1 MKKNKLKSKK
11 LKESLSPSDLE
22 DLKRKGFI
30 VHENPANGN
39 IMLTSTSK
47 TELQG
52 DIKIPEIITEI
63 GPVAFE
69 RCVNITSIDIPDSVK
84 AIGDSA
90 FMGCRNLKTIKLPN
104 TIQII
109 EEGTFFKCE
118 NLEQIIIPDSVKKI
132 SSEAFRGCDKLKDI
146 KLSANLEEIESYAFL
161 SCDSLASI
169 DLPESLK
176 YIAAE
181 TCFQWCLNLE
191 KIVCHSAHIY
201 DQLQSLKL
209 IDRLSSQEEP
219 DDVEIILIG
228 DEIDL
233 SESLE
238 TDKISKFIDDLYIMR
253 QKSIQK
259 DGEYSL
265 GNLIFKEFRNKGY
278 LDNLKKLNIDLTSK
292 ELSLNEKPSDDNTKM
307 STSQELKEDVESDE
321 TDNFMNYDYSTKS
334 LLHVNPE
341 IKGKVR
347 VKEGIERINSY
358 AFSDCSSIT
367 EIELPQS
374 ITDIRDYAFSGC
386 SSLESLILPDNIKQ
400 IFYKTFHKCLS
411 LKNIKLPKYL
421 KAIDPFSFHG
431 CSSLESIELP
441 DTLTHISPSCVAGCY
456 NLKYIICND
465 AELYLDMSN
474 RLDVF
479 KQWSLSKDLEV
490 ILNSETLDL
499 SESVQDKYFEY
510 KTDVDGNKILYAA
523 TNNVSEHVDIPT
535 DVYGIYKNAFS
546 QNTFSQLTI
555 RSVYVPE
562 NVKQLGESAFLG
574 CSNLQEIDLS
584 DNIQRILPYTFS
596 DCVDLK
602 SIKLPKHLKSIY
614 RYAFEGCAKLESLT
628 LPYELSAIEIDA
640 FVGCVSLEEIFCENE
655 KIYNYLSE
663 NIQELRDMTGSKN
676 LQIIENMEEI
686 DLGESC

>member
-11 LKESLSPSDLE
+11 LKESLSLSDLE
-22 DLKRKGFI
+22 DLKQKGFI

-39 IMLTSTSK
+39 IMLASTLE

-63 GPVAFE
+63 GPMAFE
-69 RCVNITSIDIPDSVK
+69 RCVDITSIDIPDSVK

-109 EEGTFFKCE
+109 GEGTFFKCE

-132 SSEAFRGCDKLKDI
+132 DLEAFCGCDKLKDI

-176 YIAAE
+176 YIAAK
-181 TCFQWCLNLE
+181 TCFQSCLNLK
-191 KIVCHSAHIY
+191 KIICRSADIY
-201 DQLQSLKL
+201 DQLQSLKF
-209 IDRLSSQEEP
+209 IDRLSSQKEP

-265 GNLIFKEFRNKGY
+265 GNLIFKEFRNRGY

-292 ELSLNEKPSDDNTKM
+292 ELSLDEKPGDDNTEM
-307 STSQELKEDVESDE
+307 STSQKLEEDVESDE
-321 TDNFMNYDYSTKS
+321 TDFFMHYDYSTKS

-341 IKGKVR
+341 IEGKVK

-358 AFSDCSSIT
+358 AFSQCSSIT

-374 ITDIRDYAFSGC
+374 ITDIGDYAFSDC

-400 IFYKTFHKCLS
+400 ISYETFYRCLS

-421 KAIDPFSFHG
+421 KVIDSFSFDG

-441 DTLTHISPSCVAGCY
+441 DTLTYISPSCVAGCY
-456 NLKYIICND
+456 HLKNIICND
-465 AELYLDMSN
+465 AELYLDMSD

-479 KQWSLSKDLEV
+479 KHWSGSKNLEV

-510 KTDVDGNKILYAA
+510 TTDVDGNKILYAT
-523 TNNVSEHVDIPT
+523 TNDVSGHVDIPT

-546 QNTFSQLTI
+546 ATHMT
-555 RSVYVPE
+555 SVFVPE
-562 NVKQLGESAFLG
+562 NVKQLGESAFSG
-574 CSNLQEIDLS
+574 CFNLREIDLS
-584 DNIQRILPYTFS
+584 DNIQRILPYTFYN
-596 DCVDLK
+596 CVDLK

-614 RYAFEGCAKLESLT
+614 RYAFESCAKLESLI
-628 LPYELSAIEIDA
+628 LPYELSAIEMDA
-640 FVGCVSLEEIFCENE
+640 FIGCVSLEEIFCENE

-663 NIQELRDMTGSKN
+663 NIQELRDITGSKN

>member
-1 MKKNKLKSKK
+1 MKKNKLKSEK

-30 VHENPANGN
+30 VHENPANRN
-39 IMLTSTSK
+39 IMLTGTSK

-84 AIGDSA
+84 AIGHSA

-118 NLEQIIIPDSVKKI
+118 NLEQIIIPDNVKKI
-132 SSEAFRGCDKLKDI
+132 DSEAFCGCDKLRDI
-146 KLSANLEEIESYAFL
+146 KLSANLEEIGSYAFL

-209 IDRLSSQEEP
+209 FDRLSSQEEP

-238 TDKISKFIDDLYIMR
+238 TDKIGKFIDDLYIMR
-253 QKSIQK
+253 QQSIQK

-265 GNLIFKEFRNKGY
+265 GNLIFKEFRNRGY

-292 ELSLNEKPSDDNTKM
+292 ELSLDEKPSDDNTEM
-307 STSQELKEDVESDE
+307 STSQKLEEDVESDE
-321 TDNFMNYDYSTKS
+321 TDDFMQYYDYSTKS

-341 IKGKVR
+341 IEGKVK

-358 AFSDCSSIT
+358 AFSDCSYIT

-374 ITDIRDYAFSGC
+374 ITDIRDYAFSEC

-400 IFYKTFHKCLS
+400 ISYKTFYRCSS

-421 KAIDPFSFHG
+421 KVIDPFSFDG

-479 KQWSLSKDLEV
+479 KQWSLSKELKV

-499 SESVQDKYFEY
+499 SESVQDKYFQY
-510 KTDVDGNKILYAA
+510 GTDRDGNKILYGPDGKI
-523 TNNVSEHVDIPT
+523 SGHIDIPS
-535 DVYGIYKNAFS
+535 DIYEIYKDAFS
-546 QNTFSQLTI
+546 GTDIT
-555 RSVYVPE
+555 SVYVPE
-562 NVKQLGESAFLG
+562 NVKQLGENAFFG
-574 CSNLQEIDLS
+574 CSNLREVDLS

-602 SIKLPKHLKSIY
+602 SIKLPEHLKSIY
-614 RYAFEGCAKLESLT
+614 KYAFQGCAKLESLI
-628 LPYELSAIEIDA
+628 LPAELNAIEMDA
-640 FVGCVSLEEIFCENE
+640 FIGCVSLEEIFCENE

>member
-22 DLKRKGFI
+22 DLKQKGFI
-30 VHENPANGN
+30 VHENPVNGN
-39 IMLTSTSK
+39 IMLTSTLK

-109 EEGTFFKCE
+109 GDGTFFKCE

-132 SSEAFRGCDKLKDI
+132 DSEAFCGCDKLKDI

-176 YIAAE
+176 YIAAK
-181 TCFQWCLNLE
+181 TCFESCLNLK
-191 KIVCHSAHIY
+191 KIICHSEDIY
-201 DQLQSLKL
+201 DQLQSLKF
-209 IDRLSSQEEP
+209 IDRLSSQKEP

-233 SESLE
+233 GESLE
-238 TDKISKFIDDLYIMR
+238 TDKISKFIDDLYLMR

-292 ELSLNEKPSDDNTKM
+292 ELSLDEKPGDDNTEM
-307 STSQELKEDVESDE
+307 STSQKLEEDVESDE
-321 TDNFMNYDYSTKS
+321 TDDFMYYDYSTKS

-341 IKGKVR
+341 VEGKVR

-374 ITDIRDYAFSGC
+374 ITDIRDYAFSEC

-400 IFYKTFHKCLS
+400 ISYKTFYRCLS

-421 KAIDPFSFHG
+421 KAIDPFSFEG

-441 DTLTHISPSCVAGCY
+441 ATLTHIAPSCVAGCY

-465 AELYLDMSN
+465 AELYSDMSD

-479 KQWSLSKDLEV
+479 KQWSLSKDLEI

-499 SESVQDKYFEY
+499 SESVQDKYFQY
-510 KTDVDGNKILYAA
+510 GTDGDGNKILYR
-523 TNNVSEHVDIPT
+523 SDGKISGHIDIPS
-535 DVYGIYKNAFS
+535 DIYGIYKDAFF
-546 QNTFSQLTI
+546 QTAIT
-555 RSVYVPE
+555 SVYVPE

-574 CSNLQEIDLS
+574 CSNLREIDLS

-614 RYAFEGCAKLESLT
+614 RYAFEGCAKLESLI
-628 LPYELSAIEIDA
+628 LPAELNAIEMDA

-663 NIQELRDMTGSKN
+663 NIQELRDITGSKN

>member
-11 LKESLSPSDLE
+11 LKESLSLSDLE
-22 DLKRKGFI
+22 DLKQKGFI
-30 VHENPANGN
+30 VHENPVNGN
-39 IMLTSTSK
+39 IMLTSTLK
-47 TELQG
+47 TKLQG

-84 AIGDSA
+84 AIGDRA
-90 FMGCRNLKTIKLPN
+90 FMGCRNLKTIRLPN
-104 TIQII
+104 TTQII
-109 EEGTFFKCE
+109 GEGTFFKCI

-132 SSEAFRGCDKLKDI
+132 DSEAFCGCDRLKDI

-176 YIAAE
+176 YIAAK
-181 TCFQWCLNLE
+181 TCFQSCLNLK
-191 KIVCHSAHIY
+191 KIICHSADIY

-209 IDRLSSQEEP
+209 IDRLSSQKEP

-238 TDKISKFIDDLYIMR
+238 TDKISKFIDDLYLMR

-292 ELSLNEKPSDDNTKM
+292 ELSLDEKPGDDNTEM
-307 STSQELKEDVESDE
+307 STSQKLEEDIESDE
-321 TDNFMNYDYSTKS
+321 TDFFMYYDYSTKS

-341 IKGKVR
+341 IEGKVK
-347 VKEGIERINSY
+347 VKEGIERIKTY
-358 AFSDCSSIT
+358 AFSDCSYIT

-374 ITDIRDYAFSGC
+374 ITHIGDSAFSGC
-386 SSLESLILPDNIKQ
+386 SSLESLVLPNNVKQ
-400 IFYKTFHKCLS
+400 ISPRTFENCSS
-411 LKNIKLPKYL
+411 LRDIKLPKYL
-421 KAIDPFSFHG
+421 KAIHSFSFEG

-441 DTLTHISPSCVAGCY
+441 DTLTHISPSCVEGCY

-465 AELYLDMSN
+465 AELYSDMSD

-490 ILNSETLDL
+490 ILNSDTLDL

-510 KTDVDGNKILYAA
+510 TTNVDGNKILYKADD
-523 TNNVSEHVDIPT
+523 NINGHIDIPN
-535 DVYGIYKNAFS
+535 DVYGIRKHAFS
-546 QNTFSQLTI
+546 QTAIT
-555 RSVYVPE
+555 SVFVPE
-562 NVKQLGESAFLG
+562 NVKQLGESAFSG
-574 CSNLQEIDLS
+574 CSNLREIDLS
-584 DNIQRILPYTFS
+584 DNIQRILPYTFH

-602 SIKLPKHLKSIY
+602 SVKLPKHLKSIY
-614 RYAFEGCAKLESLT
+614 RYAFESCAKLESLI
-628 LPYELSAIEIDA
+628 LPAELNAIEMDA
-640 FVGCVSLEEIFCENE
+640 FIGCVSLEEIFCENE

-663 NIQELRDMTGSKN
+663 NIDELRDITGSKN